1 MAGEAAAL
9 KLEETA
15 ESPPPVN
22 DDMTIT
28 LTAPVMAHG
37 ERLKALTF
45 RQPICSD
52 IMQID
57 EGWPVRIDY
66 VGQQVIPCP
75 KPMGELLSILAA
87 VPPSTVRA
95 LKGIDFTT
103 CAQAVAVRHFPPRG
117 NFITTNAGGDIVV
130 ELLTSIV
137 GAKNETITKL
147 ILHEPTGADMMQL
160 GEMWPVRIDY
170 IEKIVFPVARP
181 MAALLSTLSGHSLN
195 TIKELKARDFA
206 TCAEAVTHFFVPG
219 SQVMQL

>member
-95 LKGIDFTT
+95 LKGIDFPYLLSMVHDSFMSRPNTIV
-103 CAQAVAVRHFPPRG
+103 CL
-117 NFITTNAGGDIVV
+117 GGKMD
-130 ELLTSIV
+130 L
-137 GAKNETITKL
+137 A
-147 ILHEPTGADMMQL
+147 MQL
-160 GEMWPVRIDY
+160 
-170 IEKIVFPVARP
+170 VFTP
-181 MAALLSTLSGHSLN
+181 MIWRLMERRKQALRS
-195 TIKELKARDFA
+195 
-206 TCAEAVTHFFVPG
+206 
-219 SQVMQL
+219 